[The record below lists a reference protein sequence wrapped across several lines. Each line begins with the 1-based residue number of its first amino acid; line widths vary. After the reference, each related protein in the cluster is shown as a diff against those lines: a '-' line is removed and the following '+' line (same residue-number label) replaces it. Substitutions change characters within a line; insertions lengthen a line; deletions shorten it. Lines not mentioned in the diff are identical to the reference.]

1 MKLKKVYAVIGII
14 VVSLLIFHGVWYV
27 NQKAY
32 EPYCEGY
39 DLYFTAYGK
48 TTDQAQ
54 YTVSLPKYP
63 QFTGNVAIGNL
74 EDTLAIIMWP
84 GLFAKEIKEYGVTLV
99 DQGIGYEVYV
109 DEKMNYLETKKNQF
123 LADERETVE
132 QLLEQHHA
140 ELVNMRE
147 LAKGEWGL

>member
-1 MKLKKVYAVIGII
+1 MKLKKVYVVIGMM
-14 VVSLLIFHGVWYV
+14 VVSLLIFHGVWYM

-48 TTDQAQ
+48 TKDQAQ

-84 GLFAKEIKEYGVTLV
+84 GLFAKEIKEYGVMLV
-99 DQGIGYEVYV
+99 NQGIGYEVYV
-109 DEKMNYLETKKNQF
+109 DENMNYLETKKNQF
-123 LADERETVE
+123 LSDERETVE
-132 QLLEQHHA
+132 QLLEQHHE

-147 LAKGEWGL
+147 LAKEEWGL

>member
-1 MKLKKVYAVIGII
+1 MKLKKVYVVIGMM
-14 VVSLLIFHGVWYV
+14 VVSLLIFHGVWYM

-39 DLYFTAYGK
+39 DLYFTAYGNTK
-48 TTDQAQ
+48 DQAQ

-84 GLFAKEIKEYGVTLV
+84 GLFVKEIKEYGVMLV
-99 DQGIGYEVYV
+99 NQGIGYEVYV
-109 DEKMNYLETKKNQF
+109 DENMNYLETKKNQF
-123 LADERETVE
+123 LSDERETVE
-132 QLLEQHHA
+132 QLLEQNHE

-147 LAKGEWGL
+147 LAKEEWGL

>member
-1 MKLKKVYAVIGII
+1 M
-14 VVSLLIFHGVWYV
+14 
-27 NQKAY
+27 
-32 EPYCEGY
+32 
-39 DLYFTAYGK
+39 
-48 TTDQAQ
+48 
-54 YTVSLPKYP
+54 
-63 QFTGNVAIGNL
+63 
-74 EDTLAIIMWP
+74 
-84 GLFAKEIKEYGVTLV
+84 TLV

-109 DEKMNYLETKKNQF
+109 DENMNYLETKKNQF